1 MVTEA
6 TTTTTPTARLTY
18 EEYLREPVTMSRYDI
33 VDGEMI
39 MSAAPHIDHQVISKR
54 TFRPLDRLVL
64 EHESGEIYYA
74 PVDIIVQQDPLRSR
88 QPDLL
93 FISNERLGM
102 IRDGRVHGG
111 PDLVVEILSP
121 SNSRADIESKLA
133 DYARIGVRECWLLA
147 PEGCTVETLQ
157 LEGGQWK
164 RLAIRGVGEN
174 VETVV
179 LQGLELPVLEI
190 FQGA

>member
-6 TTTTTPTARLTY
+6 TTTTTTRLTY
-18 EEYLREPVTMSRYDI
+18 EEYLKEPVTMHRYDI
-33 VDGEMI
+33 VGGEMI
-39 MSAAPHIDHQVISKR
+39 MSAAPNPYHQR
-54 TFRPLDRLVL
+54 TLRRIFRPLDRFVTERGL
-64 EHESGEIYYA
+64 GEILFA
-74 PVDIIVQQDPLRSR
+74 PLDVIIQRNPLRTR

-93 FISNERLGM
+93 FISSEKADIIIQDDR
-102 IRDGRVHGG
+102 IHGG

-133 DYARIGVRECWLLA
+133 DCARIGVRECWLLA
-147 PEGCTVETLQ
+147 SQGRTVETLQ
-157 LEGGQWK
+157 LENGEWK

-174 VETVV
+174 VETEV
-179 LQGLELPVLEI
+179 LQGLELNVIEI